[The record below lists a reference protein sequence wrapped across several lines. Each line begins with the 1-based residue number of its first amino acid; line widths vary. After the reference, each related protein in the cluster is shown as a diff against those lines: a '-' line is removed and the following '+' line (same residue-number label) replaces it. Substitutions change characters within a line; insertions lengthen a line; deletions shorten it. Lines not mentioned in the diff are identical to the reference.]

1 MIIRRMDDEL
11 LLITQVDH
19 AALAGRIAAAW
30 RADGLPGR
38 ATRARVLEAAAQH
51 DAGWQAIDAAP
62 IVDPGTGA
70 PLDFIAVPLEVRQD
84 VWSQALATL
93 APRDPYVAAL
103 VAHHAATVYRRFLS
117 TPGWE
122 EFFPTMERRRDDLLA
137 TQRLDVLTFLADYA
151 ILGITDL
158 CSLVFC
164 LGTQEPGSREG
175 YEAVAHVGAHAHG
188 APAAEAAGKPEGEED
203 EDDEEEKKKRKKKE
217 KNTAAE
223 TEPRTEADGRDQA
236 EARAGVTTDAR
247 PHAKR
252 DAEADIVQG
261 GWVQIT
267 PDPFDGGIVRLDV
280 PARRI
285 PARRY
290 ASDAD
295 LRDTI
300 ARAPIVRLTGFAA
313 SSAPAPSTSTSTSS

>member
-1 MIIRRMDDEL
+1 MIIRRMDDDL
-11 LLITQVDH
+11 LLITQADH
-19 AALAGRIAAAW
+19 AALAARIAAAW

-62 IVDPGTGA
+62 IVDPDTGA
-70 PLDFIAVPLEVRQD
+70 PRDFITVPLEVRQD

-122 EFFPTMERRRDDLLA
+122 TFFPTMERRRDELLA
-137 TQRLDVLTFLADYA
+137 TQRLDVITFLADYA

-175 YEAVAHVGAHAHG
+175 YEAVAHVDARPHVGSAG
-188 APAAEAAGKPEGEED
+188 EAAGKPKGEE
-203 EDDEEEKKKRKKKE
+203 EEEGS
-217 KNTAAE
+217 TAAR
-223 TEPRTEADGRDQA
+223 TKPRTEANTEDQA
-236 EARAGVTTDAR
+236 EEGAGVTTDAR
-247 PHAKR
+247 THAKTHAKTDTKTDTKT
-252 DAEADIVQG
+252 DAEADIVEG

-267 PDPFDGGIVRLDV
+267 PDPFDGAIVSLDV

-313 SSAPAPSTSTSTSS
+313 SKAPSPSTSTSS

>member
-1 MIIRRMDDEL
+1 MIIRRMDEEL
-11 LLITQVDH
+11 LLITQADH
-19 AALAGRIAAAW
+19 AALAARIAAAW

-70 PLDFIAVPLEVRQD
+70 PLDFVTVPLEVRQD

-122 EFFPTMERRRDDLLA
+122 TFFPAMERRRDDLLA
-137 TQRLDVLTFLADYA
+137 TQRLDVITFLADYA

-175 YEAVAHVGAHAHG
+175 YEAVAHV
-188 APAAEAAGKPEGEED
+188 
-203 EDDEEEKKKRKKKE
+203 
-217 KNTAAE
+217 T
-223 TEPRTEADGRDQA
+223 
-236 EARAGVTTDAR
+236 
-247 PHAKR
+247 
-252 DAEADIVQG
+252 EADIVQG

-300 ARAPIVRLTGFAA
+300 ARAPIVHLTGFAA
-313 SSAPAPSTSTSTSS
+313 SRAPSPSTSTSTSS